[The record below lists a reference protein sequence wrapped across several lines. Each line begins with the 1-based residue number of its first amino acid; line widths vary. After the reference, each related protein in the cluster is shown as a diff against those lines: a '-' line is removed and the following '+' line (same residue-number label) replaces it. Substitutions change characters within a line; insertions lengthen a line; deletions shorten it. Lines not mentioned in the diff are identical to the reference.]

1 MLVKGRQMIVMEK
14 GNKEMKVTNNFEF
27 LKYTE
32 VISTYQFY
40 SFTTS
45 ILNFEIKT
53 ILSTQL
59 SLHSLGHLIVIIKG
73 QHLFQIIQR

>member
-1 MLVKGRQMIVMEK
+1 MLVKGRQMIVKEK

-32 VISTYQFY
+32 VISTHQFY